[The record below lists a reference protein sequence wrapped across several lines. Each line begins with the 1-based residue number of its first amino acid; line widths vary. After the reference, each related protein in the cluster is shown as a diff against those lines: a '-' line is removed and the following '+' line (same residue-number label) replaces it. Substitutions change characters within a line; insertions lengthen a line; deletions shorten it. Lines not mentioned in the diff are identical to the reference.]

1 MKESLRKSLDGGGL
15 AGIKTS
21 AKSWAKALGNIKT
34 KTGAIANF
42 TPDIPGSLTLAEDL
56 ITRITSNELANAV
69 SDSVTEWMAD
79 TIAPIIAEELASI
92 VAAEMTTY
100 IKTATII
107 VPPGQVV
114 AVAGSPSAQTGATTA
129 PSPPA
134 QIT

>member
-1 MKESLRKSLDGGGL
+1 MHAFGG
-15 AGIKTS
+15 
-21 AKSWAKALGNIKT
+21 
-34 KTGAIANF
+34 F
-42 TPDIPGSLTLAEDL
+42 YVP
-56 ITRITSNELANAV
+56 TRITSNELANAV